1 MFCSYLN
8 DFLNSFYL
16 HSFLCVLFIFIKDFY
31 RFHFFFIIKPKIDKH
46 SKNCSKKLYFVYTK
60 FMKDKII
67 YNKYYN
73 IYYNIIHK
81 NIMNMKNLNKLF

>member
-1 MFCSYLN
+1 MKQ
-8 DFLNSFYL
+8 FLFAQFSLRFIYIYKR
-16 HSFLCVLFIFIKDFY
+16 FLQIS
-31 RFHFFFIIKPKIDKH
+31 FFFIIKPKIDKH

>member
-1 MFCSYLN
+1 
-8 DFLNSFYL
+8 
-16 HSFLCVLFIFIKDFY
+16 
-31 RFHFFFIIKPKIDKH
+31 
-46 SKNCSKKLYFVYTK
+46 
-60 FMKDKII
+60 MKDKII